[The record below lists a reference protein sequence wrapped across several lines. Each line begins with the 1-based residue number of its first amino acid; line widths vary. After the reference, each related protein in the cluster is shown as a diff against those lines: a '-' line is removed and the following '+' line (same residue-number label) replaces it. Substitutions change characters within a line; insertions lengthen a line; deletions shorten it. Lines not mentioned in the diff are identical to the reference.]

1 MGENEFMFILVD
13 VGFEQP
19 VIRPYLVKVYC
30 IISVV
35 YLGLLSKEYGE
46 RRRVFH
52 CWWDSKLVK
61 VLWQSIW
68 QFLRKLE
75 IVLPEGLAILLLGIH
90 PKDTPPYHKVKC
102 FTVFTAA
109 LFCPRQKLVH
119 LHNKILFNYF

>member
-1 MGENEFMFILVD
+1 VGENEFMFILVD

-52 CWWDSKLVK
+52 CWWDSKLVNLSGK
-61 VLWQSIW
+61 QSGDSSENWKSIYLKN
-68 QFLRKLE
+68 QQ
-75 IVLPEGLAILLLGIH
+75 
-90 PKDTPPYHKVKC
+90 YHSWAH
-102 FTVFTAA
+102 T
-109 LFCPRQKLVH
+109 QKIP
-119 LHNKILFNYF
+119 HNATGAHVPLCS